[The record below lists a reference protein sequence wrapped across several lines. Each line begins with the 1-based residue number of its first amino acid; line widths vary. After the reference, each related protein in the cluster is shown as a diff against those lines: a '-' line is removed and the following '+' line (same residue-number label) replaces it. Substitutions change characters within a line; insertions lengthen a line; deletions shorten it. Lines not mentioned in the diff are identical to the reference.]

1 MDEWD
6 WSIFFKTCICDI
18 QWHVQ
23 LRDLHHHHIIIII
36 IIIITIYLYGAYSLR
51 VHKRFTL
58 IKKLKISLKKI
69 YNLNK
74 ISESWDQSLTYVHKK
89 VCLSIH
95 QDISCASFI
104 YLFIDVF
111 IFKKEQF
118 CSSKFPIG
126 FLKFVKTI

>member
-36 IIIITIYLYGAYSLR
+36 IITTIYLYGAYSLK

-58 IKKLKISLKKI
+58 IKKLKISLKNI

-104 YLFIDVF
+104 YWFIDLF

-118 CSSKFPIG
+118 YSGKFPTG